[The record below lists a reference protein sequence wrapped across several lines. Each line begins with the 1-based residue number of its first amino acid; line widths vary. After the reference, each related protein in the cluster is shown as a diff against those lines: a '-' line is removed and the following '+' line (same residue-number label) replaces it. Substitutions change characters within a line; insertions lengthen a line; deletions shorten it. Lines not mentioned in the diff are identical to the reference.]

1 MKTWIKKAL
10 TTCSIVGVGAVTLG
24 STSLVALPGVSAVA
38 FAEERPEVESPE
50 SESSDFESYVELLK
64 TKALEHGIS
73 ESTIDRA
80 FTDIR
85 VYERAISADRNQP
98 ERVLTLDTYLPRAV
112 PDWKVQQ
119 GIEKYNEHRELLEEV
134 GKKFGV
140 QPRFIVALWGIETNY
155 GGYTGNFRV
164 VSALATLAWEGRREE
179 FFTRQLMQALEII
192 EAGHID
198 PEQMRGSWAG
208 AMGQTQF
215 MPSSFL
221 SYAIDFDEDGKMD
234 IWNSFP
240 DVFASAANYL
250 NQVGWNDDVTWGRQ
264 VQIPADF
271 DQSLAGL
278 STKKP
283 LAEWQA
289 LGVRRYDGS
298 DLPTRGDI
306 EASLIIPDD
315 ENGRIYLAYS
325 NWDALMRWNRSN
337 YFVVAVGHLA
347 DRIQLGR

>member
-1 MKTWIKKAL
+1 MNNWIKNIAL
-10 TTCSIVGVGAVTLG
+10 ACSVVGI
-24 STSLVALPGVSAVA
+24 STAAMGVSSLVHLPGVSSVA
-38 FAEERPEVESPE
+38 HAEEERPQFEV
-50 SESSDFESYVELLK
+50 YVETLK
-64 TKALEHGIS
+64 DKAREHGIS
-73 ESTIDRA
+73 EDAIARA
-80 FTDIR
+80 FEDIR
-85 VYERAISADRNQP
+85 FYERAVTADRNQP

-119 GIEKYNEHRELLEEV
+119 GIEKFEEHRELLEEV
-134 GKKFGV
+134 GAKYGV

-192 EAGHID
+192 DAGHIE

-221 SYAIDFDEDGKMD
+221 SYAIDFDGDGKID

-250 NQVGWNDDVTWGRQ
+250 SNVGWKDDVTWGRQ
-264 VQIPADF
+264 VQIPAGF
-271 DQSLAGL
+271 DQEQAGL
-278 STKKP
+278 SIKKP

-298 DLPTRGDI
+298 DLPTRDDI

-315 ENGRIYLAYS
+315 EDGRIYLAYS
-325 NWDALMRWNRSN
+325 NWDSLMRWNRSN